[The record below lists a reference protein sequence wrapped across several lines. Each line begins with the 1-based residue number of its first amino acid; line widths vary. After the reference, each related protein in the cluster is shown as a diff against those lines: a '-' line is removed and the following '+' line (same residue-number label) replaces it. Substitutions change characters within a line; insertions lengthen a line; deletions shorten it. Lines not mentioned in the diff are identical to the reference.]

1 MQKRAGLFGSLT
13 IAAVCLSVACGD
25 DPLTTPS
32 EIARIQVI
40 GPDSLKAGQSAQFVA
55 NIRQADGTTKSAT
68 RLPNL
73 SWRSSNPSVIS
84 VSNSGMVTATPSGF
98 GEAVITAEMTSLVP
112 YEGTHKVVIVPR
124 AVVTGTLEVT
134 QSRTAPN
141 QVSYVFALKLTESAG
156 VPATVTA
163 LWIDFDDGW
172 SGQCFWTQDKLGQT
186 RLTANGTLAL
196 DPLTCDLGHGEAV
209 DFSVN
214 VTLTDDNG
222 YLTGV
227 YLFRKLSP

>member
-1 MQKRAGLFGSLT
+1 MRKRSVLYGVLT
-13 IAAVCLSVACGD
+13 ITAVCLSVACGD
-25 DPLTTPS
+25 DPPTTPTQ
-32 EIARIQVI
+32 IARIQVI
-40 GPDSLKAGQSAQFVA
+40 GPDSIRAGQSAQLVA

-68 RLPNL
+68 SMPNL

-98 GEAVITAEMTSLVP
+98 GEAVITAEMTSLFP
-112 YEGTHKVVIVPR
+112 FEGTRKVVIVPKS
-124 AVVTGTLEVT
+124 VVTGTLEVT
-134 QSRTAPN
+134 QSRTTPN

-156 VPATVTA
+156 VPATITA

-172 SGQCFWTQDKLGQT
+172 SGQCLWAQDKLGQT
-186 RLTANGTLAL
+186 RLPANGTLAL
-196 DPLTCDLGHGEAV
+196 DPLTCDLGGAAV

-214 VTLTDDNG
+214 VALTDDNG

-227 YLFRKLSP
+227 YLFRKL